1 MGGIGHASGSSPGA
15 SFTLS
20 APGPT
25 ERDYPRKQD
34 EKANAIYH
42 LNGTPKG
49 ATFAIEEAV
58 QTERHLPYGRAY
70 QGTDIDHSGDRS
82 TEQAFPGERQLQ
94 RNNIYRKNDPNQ
106 GATLNVRVRG
116 QTERHLPYGRDW
128 QC

>member
-1 MGGIGHASGSSPGA
+1 MCGIGQASGSSPGA

-34 EKANAIYH
+34 ETANAIYH

-82 TEQAFPGERQLQ
+82 TEQAFPGERQFQ
-94 RNNIYRKNDPNQ
+94 RHDIYLISDPTQ
-106 GATLNVRVRG
+106 RGTLNVRVRG